1 VARSSGQSC
10 PAMTYTNPG
19 AYDRFMGRWST
30 RLAPSF
36 IRFAGVRDGQRILDV
51 GSGTGSLSRALL
63 AFSPRIAVVGV
74 DPVVDYVSF
83 AKDAVRDS
91 RVEFRVGAAE
101 ALPFPEETF
110 DAALGLLILQDLTDA
125 SGAVREMARVT
136 RRGGTVATCKW
147 DFREGLP
154 MLSLF
159 WQAAGSVAPE
169 VVRQQQR
176 RNSPPDA
183 SGLLELSQLWAGAGL
198 NHIRTARLELA
209 MRFESF
215 DDYWLPFLGG
225 ATPTSAFAS
234 ALNTETG
241 GALAKALRDLIP
253 DMRRDGSFVLP
264 AVAWAV
270 AGIAGSQA
278 SG

>member
-1 VARSSGQSC
+1 
-10 PAMTYTNPG
+10 
-19 AYDRFMGRWST
+19 
-30 RLAPSF
+30 
-36 IRFAGVRDGQRILDV
+36 
-51 GSGTGSLSRALL
+51 
-63 AFSPRIAVVGV
+63 
-74 DPVVDYVSF
+74 
-83 AKDAVRDS
+83 
-91 RVEFRVGAAE
+91 
-101 ALPFPEETF
+101 
-110 DAALGLLILQDLTDA
+110 
-125 SGAVREMARVT
+125 
-136 RRGGTVATCKW
+136 
-147 DFREGLP
+147 
-154 MLSLF
+154 
-159 WQAAGSVAPE
+159 
-169 VVRQQQR
+169 
-176 RNSPPDA
+176 
-183 SGLLELSQLWAGAGL
+183 LSQLWAGAGL

-209 MRFESF
+209 MQFESF